1 MYGRMSHNHNGL
13 GTLVLVELALWGGD
27 ILRHRGYALY
37 FLGLHG
43 SSLENQKKSLGAPL
57 SLLVSQPCGQLLPGS
72 GKFSLLY
79 HLQSKER
86 VETSLKF

>member
-1 MYGRMSHNHNGL
+1 MYGRVSHNHSGL

-27 ILRHRGYALY
+27 IPRHRGYALY

-57 SLLVSQPCGQLLPGS
+57 SLLVNQPCRQHLTGS
-72 GKFSLLY
+72 GNFSFLY
-79 HLQSKER
+79 HLHSKG
-86 VETSLKF
+86 

>member
-27 ILRHRGYALY
+27 ILSYREYALY
-37 FLGLHG
+37 FLGPHG
-43 SSLENQKKSLGAPL
+43 SSLENQKKNLGAPL
-57 SLLVSQPCGQLLPGS
+57 FLLENQSCRQLPPDS

-79 HLQSKER
+79 HLQSKGWR
-86 VETSLKF
+86 QL

>member
-1 MYGRMSHNHNGL
+1 MEGCHNHNGL

-57 SLLVSQPCGQLLPGS
+57 PVSEPALQAAPARLWKVFPPLPS
-72 GKFSLLY
+72 P
-79 HLQSKER
+79 E
-86 VETSLKF
+86 